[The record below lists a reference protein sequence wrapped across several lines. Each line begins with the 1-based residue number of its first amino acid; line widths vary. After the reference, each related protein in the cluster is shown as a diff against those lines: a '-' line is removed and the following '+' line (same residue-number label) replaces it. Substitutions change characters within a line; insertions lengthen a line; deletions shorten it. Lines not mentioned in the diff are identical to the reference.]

1 MILKEVSAAGNRDC
15 AGGSLQLDQGGNV
28 VCRPQRSLTRGVT
41 AGTRLRMR
49 VEYSYAMLIFVWLL
63 SLKVCKALTI
73 NNIKGCLI
81 LKKCNKLIS

>member
-41 AGTRLRMR
+41 AVTRLRMR
-49 VEYSYAMLIFVWLL
+49 SMAPGSCDFTSTATIAKTNPSYL
-63 SLKVCKALTI
+63 SRDFETASLWIV
-73 NNIKGCLI
+73 
-81 LKKCNKLIS
+81 